1 MRPSP
6 RGCSK
11 ACPCATRR
19 ASPMRRRAC
28 AARAGIRCRRTTR
41 GPRSRRFSP
50 GPPTLS
56 LPLWRRTPGPTIG
69 RAICESEDAMRP
81 NRILHPELAKAV
93 ATLGHQDILLVT
105 DAGFPIPA
113 DAWRIDLG
121 FYAGLPDVLDVLR
134 VLRQEV
140 FVEEVHFA
148 GDILTK
154 NKPLYAALQQIYTG
168 SGADFKL
175 TTHEQLIADT
185 AHRAK
190 VIVRSG
196 SLNP

>member
-1 MRPSP
+1 
-6 RGCSK
+6 
-11 ACPCATRR
+11 
-19 ASPMRRRAC
+19 
-28 AARAGIRCRRTTR
+28 
-41 GPRSRRFSP
+41 
-50 GPPTLS
+50 
-56 LPLWRRTPGPTIG
+56 
-69 RAICESEDAMRP
+69 MRP

-93 ATLGHQDILLVT
+93 AILGHQDILLVT

-121 FYAGLPDVLDVLR
+121 FYEGLPDVLDVLR
-134 VLRQEV
+134 VLRQEI

-154 NKPLYAALQQIYTG
+154 NKPLYGALQQIYTA

-175 TTHEQLIADT
+175 TTHEQLVNDI

-196 SLNP
+196 SFNPWANIALVCSTDPFAWFAEGTGAEILPAYVERRRRIEASLVPEIVE